1 MAATCGVGHMCC
13 LDLVLLWLWYRL
25 AAAALIWPPSLRPS
39 ICHRCGCKKEK
50 KKKKKKLTIL
60 TILLYKSVVFVVFA
74 VLCTC
79 HHCLIP
85 EHFSHP
91 KKKPVPVKQSLPVSP
106 PL

>member
-50 KKKKKKLTIL
+50 KKKKTHHFNHLI
-60 TILLYKSVVFVVFA
+60 IQVSGFCCIRCVVHLSPLSDPRTF
-74 VLCTC
+74 LSPEEETC
-79 HHCLIP
+79 PC
-85 EHFSHP
+85 
-91 KKKPVPVKQSLPVSP
+91 
-106 PL
+106 